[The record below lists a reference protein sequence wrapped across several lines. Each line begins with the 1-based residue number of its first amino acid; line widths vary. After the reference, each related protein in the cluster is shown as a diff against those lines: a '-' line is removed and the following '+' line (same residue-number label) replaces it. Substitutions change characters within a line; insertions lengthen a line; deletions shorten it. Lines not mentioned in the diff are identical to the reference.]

1 MQSEPDKTG
10 RRWISSNIVFGD
22 SNKVFYAAKRKKIPD
37 RDEWRDFE
45 WETKDKMMEKHGS
58 GADTI
63 KEYEAAVKEILNKKA
78 NEIIVDYINL
88 TNNLLKRHKKL
99 VQKNIATPSR
109 KGSAWWN
116 EILIYD
122 AQIKEIFV
130 MSRASKKDLEWGD
143 SKQKASLEKLI
154 STATGDDPITIGT
167 PAKYRKWYTDRKGKF
182 DD

>member
-1 MQSEPDKTG
+1 
-10 RRWISSNIVFGD
+10 V
-22 SNKVFYAAKRKKIPD
+22 
-37 RDEWRDFE
+37 FE

-130 MSRASKKDLEWGD
+130 MSRAAKKDLEWGD
-143 SKQKASLEKLI
+143 SKQRRALEKLI
-154 STATGDDPITIGT
+154 STATGDDPITVGT
-167 PAKYRKWYTDRKGKF
+167 PAKYRKWYIDRKGKF